1 MLFKYNNT
9 HVWGKQLTSDQLRLY
24 MRVARKEGAA
34 MAKREG
40 NKRQRLARNFHV
52 CGEERHKRLE
62 EAEKKAAEK
71 AAEIARLHDR
81 TLRVVTFSGLT
92 KLQSKGL
99 KEQLRLRSV
108 RSISAARTTAER
120 WCWCRPR
127 VKAGAVGSCSS
138 SSRS

>member
-52 CGEERHKRLE
+52 CGEERQKRLE

-71 AAEIARLHDR
+71 AAEIARLHDPA
-81 TLRVVTFSGLT
+81 LRLVTFSGLT
-92 KLQSKGL
+92 KLQLEGL
-99 KEQLRLRSV
+99 KEQLRLRSFV
-108 RSISAARTTAER
+108 DKRREDNGRALVLVPPTGEGGRT
-120 WCWCRPR
+120 WL
-127 VKAGAVGSCSS
+127 VLKL
-138 SSRS
+138 